1 MLITLHGRVE
11 MDPMAVPQAASLAA
25 WRDERFAQVLDET
38 VRADAEPEIEVERER
53 AAATDEV
60 ASTETPSAPSTEPDR
75 PRDEAPGDASTSLDT
90 AQATSSHGAQPTQEP
105 EVTESLSRGE
115 SGRQET
121 AGKGTDSPRTSSGSR
136 PSAEPLLV
144 AFVQHAAK
152 PTSPVLAGESAHG
165 VGALGGV
172 RAGEAPTRGI
182 EGPAARANTVL
193 RAPATVAGYRTSSA
207 ASAELLE
214 HARDSVFKQVLMQL
228 TEGGG
233 EMRMRLEPP
242 DLGELD
248 LRLVVTAGNQLSLSV
263 AAERADVAH
272 LLQRHLDELKHTL
285 QQAGLDVTDAS
296 IETRSDGGNRGH
308 AHGGSHGGAA
318 HDHDHPPTA
327 APFGARTGGFVSAD
341 GLDFWA

>member
-38 VRADAEPEIEVERER
+38 VRADAEPEVEQAR
-53 AAATDEV
+53 AAEPDE
-60 ASTETPSAPSTEPDR
+60 AEPAETPTAPSTEPDR
-75 PRDEAPGDASTSLDT
+75 PRDETPGDASASLDT

-105 EVTESLSRGE
+105 EVGETLSRGE

-121 AGKGTDSPRTSSGSR
+121 AGKGTDSPRTSSGGR

-152 PTSPVLAGESAHG
+152 PQAPVVAGEAARG

-193 RAPATVAGYRTSSA
+193 RAPATVAGYRTNSA

-263 AAERADVAH
+263 SAERADVAQ

-285 QQAGLDVTDAS
+285 QQAGLDVTGAS
-296 IETRSDGGNRGH
+296 IETRSDGGNRGQ
-308 AHGGSHGGAA
+308 AHGGGHGGAA
-318 HDHDHPPTA
+318 AGDHERPPAA

>member
-38 VRADAEPEIEVERER
+38 VRADAEPEVEQAR
-53 AAATDEV
+53 AAEPDE
-60 ASTETPSAPSTEPDR
+60 AEPAETPTAPSTEPDR
-75 PRDEAPGDASTSLDT
+75 TRDETPGDASTALDT

-105 EVTESLSRGE
+105 EVTETLSRGE

-121 AGKGTDSPRTSSGSR
+121 AGKGTDSPRTSSGGR
-136 PSAEPLLV
+136 PSVEPLLV
-144 AFVQHAAK
+144 AFVQHAAR
-152 PTSPVLAGESAHG
+152 PQAPVVAGEAARG

-182 EGPAARANTVL
+182 EGPATRADTVL
-193 RAPATVAGYRTSSA
+193 RAPATVAGYRTNSA

-263 AAERADVAH
+263 SAERADVAQ

-285 QQAGLDVTDAS
+285 QQAGLDVTGAS
-296 IETRSDGGNRGH
+296 IETRSDGGNRGQ
-308 AHGGSHGGAA
+308 AHGGGHGGAA
-318 HDHDHPPTA
+318 SDHDRPPAA

>member
-25 WRDERFAQVLDET
+25 WREDRFAQVLDET
-38 VRADAEPEIEVERER
+38 VRADAETTAENERD
-53 AAATDEV
+53 AATDE
-60 ASTETPSAPSTEPDR
+60 AEPTETPPAPTTEPDR
-75 PRDEAPGDASTSLDT
+75 PRDEAPADASTSLDT

-105 EVTESLSRGE
+105 EVTEALSRGE

-136 PSAEPLLV
+136 ASAEPLLV

-152 PTSPVLAGESAHG
+152 PPATVVPGEAGRG
-165 VGALGGV
+165 VGAVGAV

-193 RAPATVAGYRTSSA
+193 RAPATVAGYRTNSA

-285 QQAGLDVTDAS
+285 QQAGLEVTNAS
-296 IETRSDGGNRGH
+296 IETRSEGGNRGH
-308 AHGGSHGGAA
+308 AHGGGHGSAA
-318 HDHDHPPTA
+318 HDQDQPPPA
-327 APFGARTGGFVSAD
+327 APFGGRTGGFVSAD

>member
-25 WRDERFAQVLDET
+25 WRDERFAQVLDQT
-38 VRADAEPEIEVERER
+38 VRADAEPEVEQER
-53 AAATDEV
+53 DAAADE
-60 ASTETPSAPSTEPDR
+60 AEPAETPTAPSTEPDR
-75 PRDEAPGDASTSLDT
+75 PRDEAPADASTSLDT
-90 AQATSSHGAQPTQEP
+90 AQATSSHGAQPSQQP

-121 AGKGTDSPRTSSGSR
+121 AGKGTDSPRPSSGSR

-144 AFVQHAAK
+144 AFVQHAAR
-152 PTSPVLAGESAHG
+152 PQTPVVAGEAARG
-165 VGALGGV
+165 VGAVGGV
-172 RAGEAPTRGI
+172 RAGEAPARGI
-182 EGPAARANTVL
+182 EGPATRANTVL
-193 RAPATVAGYRTSSA
+193 RAPATVAGYRTNSA

-248 LRLVVTAGNQLSLSV
+248 LRLVVTAGNQLTLSV
-263 AAERADVAH
+263 SAERADVAQ

-285 QQAGLDVTDAS
+285 QQAGLDVTGAS
-296 IETRSDGGNRGH
+296 IETRRDGGNRGH
-308 AHGGSHGGAA
+308 AHGGGHGGAA
-318 HDHDHPPTA
+318 HDHDQPPPA
-327 APFGARTGGFVSAD
+327 ELFGARTGGFVSAD